1 MLLLWCKN
9 ELKADCGG
17 LRCLAF
23 ICLFPRAK
31 EWRTN
36 KHKKGAKIW
45 TEAHTPSHIA
55 HSANNATRI
64 PTTDHAA
71 GAARNASKTKKPA
84 LRARVT
90 PGDHGCCPARTR
102 ARTCPVPKRNA
113 LHSKRAI
120 QHPPHTQTIRHNP
133 THRKSRTRTPAG
145 DKMRKWERQH
155 PAPAPLPNAQTSPIS
170 LLPAQQHDARCK
182 MQWQCFVRE
191 RFARA
196 CLLCCSV
203 NAMSVPEEL
212 RSFKTEKQC

>member
-1 MLLLWCKN
+1 MFCIYLFVSEGEGVANQQTQKRRENMDRGSHSVTHCAFSKQRNTHSNDGPRRRSRPQRFKN
-9 ELKADCGG
+9 
-17 LRCLAF
+17 
-23 ICLFPRAK
+23 
-31 EWRTN
+31 
-36 KHKKGAKIW
+36 
-45 TEAHTPSHIA
+45 
-55 HSANNATRI
+55 
-64 PTTDHAA
+64 
-71 GAARNASKTKKPA
+71 KKPA

-120 QHPPHTQTIRHNP
+120 QHLPHTQIIRHNP

-155 PAPAPLPNAQTSPIS
+155 PAPAPLPNAQTSPKS

-203 NAMSVPEEL
+203 NAMSVPAEL
-212 RSFKTEKQC
+212 RGFKTEQRC